1 VNDKVLGFR
10 FWGFCSRTQNP
21 EPQTKPFVKL
31 TVASESRQIDQTAM
45 EQLGMSGMMLMEN
58 AGLRVVE
65 SIEAKMGDL
74 RGRRVVVVCGK
85 GNNGGDGFAIA
96 RYLSI
101 AGAEV
106 KAFLTASKQDVSG
119 DALAHLK
126 FAEAT
131 NVPVT
136 EIINDGKV
144 KAVEQAISSAHL
156 TVDALL
162 GTGISG
168 GARGVIAK
176 IIPFINKAD
185 APVVAVDVPSGL
197 NADTGE
203 VAGACVKATWTVTL
217 GLPKRGLLLYPGA
230 AYAGEIYVGDLGIPP
245 SLMNGEH
252 LRTNVTTPDLVRAW
266 LPPRKPTAHKGDCG
280 RVLVVGG
287 SASMLGAALL
297 AGRAALRGGAG
308 LVTLALPQSLNQAA
322 KAALLEA
329 TTLPL
334 PETQNQTVDP
344 SALNLIQPTL
354 NRLNALAIGPGISR
368 EEGAAEFVRHLV
380 EQARVPMVIDADGI
394 VAFAGEHRAELNK
407 SRTEGKRRPRSVS
420 RVLTPHPGEMATLM
434 GISVEEAERDRIAT
448 AQQAANDCGAVIVFK
463 GARSI
468 VATPTSLS
476 PLLSKEGKGEVYVNP
491 TGNAGM
497 ATGGSGDV
505 LTGLIAALLA
515 QDLDA
520 LKAAVVGTYLHG
532 LAGDLAAAEK
542 GQASLIAGDL
552 NEFLPAAFRKIQ
564 TLHEERRVTP
574 RLYRLV

>member
-1 VNDKVLGFR
+1 
-10 FWGFCSRTQNP
+10 
-21 EPQTKPFVKL
+21 
-31 TVASESRQIDQTAM
+31 
-45 EQLGMSGMMLMEN
+45 
-58 AGLRVVE
+58 
-65 SIEAKMGDL
+65 MGNL

-96 RYLSI
+96 RHLSI

-106 KAFLTASKQDVSG
+106 KAFLAASKQDVSG

-144 KAVEQAISSAHL
+144 KAIEPALSSAHL
-156 TVDALL
+156 VVDAML

-176 IIPFINKAD
+176 IIPLVNKAD

-203 VAGACVKATWTVTL
+203 VAGACVQATWTVTL

-245 SLMNGEH
+245 SLVDSAA

-287 SASMLGAALL
+287 SAGMLGAALL

-329 TTLPL
+329 TTLLL
-334 PETQNQTVDP
+334 PETPSQTIAL
-344 SALNLIQPTL
+344 SALLQMQPML
-354 NRLNALAIGPGISR
+354 NRPDALAIGPGLSR
-368 EEGAAEFVRHLV
+368 EEGTAEFVRNLV
-380 EQARVPMVIDADGI
+380 KRARVPMVIDADGI
-394 VAFAGEHRAELNK
+394 VAFAGEKRGELQKCRA
-407 SRTEGKRRPRSVS
+407 P
-420 RVLTPHPGEMATLM
+420 RVLTPHPGEMATLLA
-434 GISVEEAERDRIAT
+434 ISVEEAERDRIAT
-448 AQQAANDCGAVIVFK
+448 AQQAAHDGGAVIVFK

-468 VATPTSLS
+468 VAAPN
-476 PLLSKEGKGEVYVNP
+476 GEVYVNP

-515 QDLDA
+515 QGLDA
-520 LKAAVVGTYLHG
+520 LRAAVVGTYLHG

-552 NEFLPAAFRKIQ
+552 NEFLPAAFQKVQ
-564 TLHEERRVTP
+564 TLPEERWVTP
-574 RLYRLV
+574 RLYRLI

>member
-1 VNDKVLGFR
+1 MAQKTTDHKDVWSVVSGQE
-10 FWGFCSRTQNP
+10 S
-21 EPQTKPFVKL
+21 VKL
-31 TVASESRQIDQTAM
+31 TLTSEIRQIDQTAI
-45 EQLGMSGMMLMEN
+45 EQLGMSGMMLMES

-74 RGRRVVVVCGK
+74 RGKRVVIVCGK

-96 RYLSI
+96 RHLSI
-101 AGAEV
+101 AGAAV
-106 KAFLTASKQDVSG
+106 RVFLAASKQDVSG
-119 DALAHLK
+119 DALAHLR

-136 EIINDGKV
+136 EVVNEGMIG
-144 KAVEQAISSAHL
+144 AVEPAIASAHL
-156 TVDALL
+156 VVDAML
-162 GTGISG
+162 GTGVSG
-168 GARGVIAK
+168 APRGMVAK
-176 IIPFINKAD
+176 IIPLLNRAD

-203 VAGACVKATWTVTL
+203 VAGACVQATWTVTL

-230 AYAGEIYVGDLGIPP
+230 AYAGEVYVGDLGIPP
-245 SLMNGEH
+245 ALLNGEH
-252 LRTNVTTPDLVRAW
+252 LRTNVTTPDIVRAW

-287 SASMLGAALL
+287 SAGMLGAALL

-308 LVTLALPQSLNQAA
+308 LVTLALPQGLNQAA

-334 PETQNQTVDP
+334 SETPNQTVDP
-344 SALNLIQPTL
+344 AALHQIQSL
-354 NRLNALAIGPGISR
+354 LHRFNALAIGPGISR
-368 EEGAAEFVRHLV
+368 EDGAAAFVRSV
-380 EQARVPMVIDADGI
+380 VASSVVPTVIDADGI
-394 VAFAGEHRAELNK
+394 LAFAGERREELQKANA
-407 SRTEGKRRPRSVS
+407 PL
-420 RVLTPHPGEMATLM
+420 VLTPHPGEMAALLATR
-434 GISVEEAERDRIAT
+434 IEEVERDRIAT
-448 AQQAANDCGAVIVFK
+448 AQQAANECHAVVVLK

-468 VATPTSLS
+468 VAAPTSPS
-476 PLLSKEGKGEVYVNP
+476 PLLGKEGQGEVYVNP

-505 LTGLIAALLA
+505 LTGLIAALIA
-515 QDLDA
+515 QGLDA
-520 LKAAVVGTYLHG
+520 LRAAVVGTYLHG
-532 LAGDLAAAEK
+532 LAGDLAAVEK

-552 NEFLPAAFRKIQ
+552 NEFLPAAFQRVQ
-564 TLHEERRVTP
+564 TLPEERRMTP

>member
-1 VNDKVLGFR
+1 M
-10 FWGFCSRTQNP
+10 
-21 EPQTKPFVKL
+21 KL
-31 TVASESRQIDQTAM
+31 TLTSEIRQIDQTAI
-45 EQLGMSGMMLMEN
+45 EQLGMSGMMLMES

-74 RGRRVVVVCGK
+74 RGKRVVIVCGK

-96 RYLSI
+96 RHLSI
-101 AGAEV
+101 AGAAV
-106 KAFLTASKQDVSG
+106 RVFLAASKQDVSG
-119 DALAHLK
+119 DALAHLR

-136 EIINDGKV
+136 EVVNEGMIG
-144 KAVEQAISSAHL
+144 AVEPAIASAHL
-156 TVDALL
+156 VVDAML
-162 GTGISG
+162 GTGVSG
-168 GARGVIAK
+168 APRGMVAK
-176 IIPFINKAD
+176 IIPLLNRAD

-203 VAGACVKATWTVTL
+203 VAGACVQATWTVTL

-230 AYAGEIYVGDLGIPP
+230 AYAGEVYVGDLGIPP
-245 SLMNGEH
+245 ALLNGEH
-252 LRTNVTTPDLVRAW
+252 LRTNVTTPDIVRAW

-287 SASMLGAALL
+287 SAGMLGAALL

-308 LVTLALPQSLNQAA
+308 LVTLALPQGLNQAA

-334 PETQNQTVDP
+334 SETPNQTVDP
-344 SALNLIQPTL
+344 AALHQIQSL
-354 NRLNALAIGPGISR
+354 LHRFNALAIGPGISR
-368 EEGAAEFVRHLV
+368 EDGAAAFVRSV
-380 EQARVPMVIDADGI
+380 VASSVVPTVIDADGI
-394 VAFAGEHRAELNK
+394 LAFAGERREELQKANA
-407 SRTEGKRRPRSVS
+407 PL
-420 RVLTPHPGEMATLM
+420 VLTPHPGEMAALLATR
-434 GISVEEAERDRIAT
+434 IEEVERDRIAT
-448 AQQAANDCGAVIVFK
+448 AQQAANECHAVVVLK

-468 VATPTSLS
+468 VAAPTSPS
-476 PLLSKEGKGEVYVNP
+476 PLLGKEGQGEVYVNP

-505 LTGLIAALLA
+505 LTGLIAALIA
-515 QDLDA
+515 QGLDA
-520 LKAAVVGTYLHG
+520 LRAAVVGTYLHG
-532 LAGDLAAAEK
+532 LAGDLAAVEK

-552 NEFLPAAFRKIQ
+552 NEFLPAAFQRVQ
-564 TLHEERRVTP
+564 TLPEERRMTP

>member
-1 VNDKVLGFR
+1 
-10 FWGFCSRTQNP
+10 
-21 EPQTKPFVKL
+21 
-31 TVASESRQIDQTAM
+31 
-45 EQLGMSGMMLMEN
+45 MSGMMLMEN
-58 AGLRVVE
+58 ACLRVVE

-106 KAFLTASKQDVSG
+106 KALLAASRKDVSG
-119 DALAHLK
+119 DALAHLR
-126 FAEAT
+126 FAEAA
-131 NVPVT
+131 NVPIT
-136 EIINDGKV
+136 EITSDGKAN
-144 KAVEQAISSAHL
+144 AVAQAMGQARLI
-156 TVDALL
+156 VDAML
-162 GTGISG
+162 GIGISG

-176 IIPFINKAD
+176 IIPFVNEAD

-203 VAGACVKATWTVTL
+203 VAGACVKAMWTVTL

-230 AYAGEIYVGDLGIPP
+230 AYAGEIYVGDLGIPS
-245 SLMNGEH
+245 SLLNGEH

-266 LPPRKPTAHKGDCG
+266 LPQRKPTAHKGDCG

-287 SASMLGAALL
+287 SAGMLGAALL
-297 AGRAALRGGAG
+297 AGRAALRGGVG
-308 LVTLALPQSLNQAA
+308 LVTLALPQSLNLAA

-334 PETQNQTVDP
+334 PETQNQTVDS
-344 SALNLIQPTL
+344 SALNQIQPLL

-368 EEGAAEFVRHLV
+368 EEGAAEFVRCLV
-380 EQARVPMVIDADGI
+380 KQARVPMVIDADGI
-394 VAFAGEHRAELNK
+394 VAFAGEHRTEL
-407 SRTEGKRRPRSVS
+407 RERHGVRSLLS

-434 GISVEEAERDRIAT
+434 GISIEEAERDRIAT

-468 VATPTSLS
+468 VAAPN
-476 PLLSKEGKGEVYVNP
+476 GEVYVNP

-505 LTGLIAALLA
+505 LTGLITALLA
-515 QDLDA
+515 QGLDA
-520 LKAAVVGTYLHG
+520 LRAAAVGTYLHG

-542 GQASLIAGDL
+542 GQPSLIAGDL
-552 NEFLPAAFRKIQ
+552 NEFLPAAFEKVQ
-564 TLHEERRVTP
+564 MLHEERWVTP
-574 RLYRLV
+574 RLYRLI